1 MAKIRIVDI
10 TEITK
15 KAKLV
20 KPVYSEDYKKLVEAA
35 DLRIELSKNDM
46 KRAEINSQFYVARSN
61 DMVYKKVK

>member
-1 MAKIRIVDI
+1 MSKIRIVDI

-20 KPVYSEDYKKLVEAA
+20 KPVYSEEYKKLVEAA

-46 KRAEINSQFYVARSN
+46 KMAEINSQFYIARSN
-61 DMVYKKVK
+61 SNVYKKEK